1 MPTYEYSCVECQE
14 EFELMR
20 PMCDF
25 DKDARCPECG
35 GKAHRVMSVFA
46 SKAEYSIKV
55 PTKPAFRPGKGKA
68 AAAKAKPRAAAK
80 PVKKAL
86 KKASKKK

>member
-25 DKDARCPECG
+25 DKAATCPNCG
-35 GKAHRVMSVFA
+35 GKAHRVVSVFA
-46 SKAEYSIKV
+46 SKADYSIKV
-55 PTKPAFRPGKGKA
+55 PTKEAFRGVKAKA
-68 AAAKAKPRAAAK
+68 ARARSKAAVRPAKRT
-80 PVKKAL
+80 VKK
-86 KKASKKK
+86 K

>member
-25 DKDARCPECG
+25 DKDAVCPKCG
-35 GKAHRVMSVFA
+35 GKAHRIVSVFA
-46 SKAEYSIKV
+46 SKADYSIKV
-55 PTKPAFRPGKGKA
+55 PAKEAFRGEKTKTSETKPKA
-68 AAAKAKPRAAAK
+68 AARPARKAG
-80 PVKKAL
+80 KK
-86 KKASKKK
+86 

>member
-25 DKDARCPECG
+25 DKDAACPRCG

-46 SKAEYSIKV
+46 SKADYTIKV
-55 PTKPAFRPGKGKA
+55 PTKEAFRGE
-68 AAAKAKPRAAAK
+68 KAKTARARPKASAK
-80 PVKKAL
+80 PAKKAVKK
-86 KKASKKK
+86 K

>member
-25 DKDARCPECG
+25 DKDAKCPECG

-46 SKAEYSIKV
+46 DRKSV
-55 PTKPAFRPGKGKA
+55 
-68 AAAKAKPRAAAK
+68 
-80 PVKKAL
+80 V
-86 KKASKKK
+86 

>member
-25 DKDARCPECG
+25 DKNATCPKCG
-35 GKAHRVMSVFA
+35 GKAHRAISVFA
-46 SKAEYSIKV
+46 SKADYSIKV
-55 PTKPAFRPGKGKA
+55 PTKEAFRGE
-68 AAAKAKPRAAAK
+68 KAKKGRVKSKATAK
-80 PVKKAL
+80 LVKKTA
-86 KKASKKK
+86 KKK